1 MKRLLDDFKAV
12 RKQSKVNA
20 DLEKVYEDNEWV
32 VYVPHSHAAAKQV
45 GKGTNWSIAFDD
57 DYYYNIYSAQGPLY
71 INIRKSDNAKFQ
83 FHFETG
89 QFMNSNKGPIQLNK
103 IGLSEGAVDFYAK
116 IDSTFN
122 FRLKF
127 DWMGDFKEGFAAVK
141 LNGKCNFINTE
152 GKLLSRQWFDWV
164 SNFEEGFAAVQL
176 NDKRNFIN
184 TEGQLLSQ
192 QWFDCVGFFYE
203 GFARVKLNRKWNFIN
218 TKGQFLSQQEFDWID
233 DFNTGLTRVELND
246 MWNFMNTKGQF
257 LSAQWFDDAR
267 NFHRGFAEV
276 NLKNEWKLI
285 NSEGQLL
292 PML

>member
-1 MKRLLDDFKAV
+1 MKDTFEKAKVENNPELTVAQAIYSKNKSHLFNIKRCKSLSKLIEWVKRLLDDFKAV

-152 GKLLSRQWFDWV
+152 GKLLSRQWFDWMGAI
-164 SNFEEGFAAVQL
+164 EDGFADVKI
-176 NDKRNFIN
+176 NGKRIYIN
-184 TEGQLLSQ
+184 TEGQLLS
-192 QWFDCVGFFYE
+192 
-203 GFARVKLNRKWNFIN
+203 
-218 TKGQFLSQQEFDWID
+218 
-233 DFNTGLTRVELND
+233 TR
-246 MWNFMNTKGQF
+246 
-257 LSAQWFDDAR
+257 
-267 NFHRGFAEV
+267 
-276 NLKNEWKLI
+276 
-285 NSEGQLL
+285 
-292 PML
+292 

>member
-1 MKRLLDDFKAV
+1 MKDTFEKAKVENNPELTEAQAIYSKNKSHLFNIKRCKSLSKLIEWVKRLPDDFKAV

-45 GKGTNWSIAFDD
+45 GKGSNWSIAFDD

-71 INIRKSDNAKFQ
+71 INIRKSDNVKFQ

-103 IGLSEGAVDFYAK
+103 IGLSKGAVDFYAK

-141 LNGKCNFINTE
+141 LNGKCNFINAK
-152 GKLLSRQWFDWV
+152 GQFLSEQWFTWV
-164 SNFEEGFAAVQL
+164 GDFKDGFADVKI
-176 NDKRNFIN
+176 NGKRIYIN
-184 TEGQLLSQ
+184 TEGQLLS
-192 QWFDCVGFFYE
+192 
-203 GFARVKLNRKWNFIN
+203 
-218 TKGQFLSQQEFDWID
+218 
-233 DFNTGLTRVELND
+233 TR
-246 MWNFMNTKGQF
+246 
-257 LSAQWFDDAR
+257 
-267 NFHRGFAEV
+267 
-276 NLKNEWKLI
+276 
-285 NSEGQLL
+285 
-292 PML
+292 